1 MTKLRQFFSNYR
13 NALLAWGVIA
23 LLVIL
28 GFELG
33 VNKTI
38 IGFIVVIVGLIGQ
51 AFAALLAW
59 IALIPLIGPLIAKLL
74 SIPFFWLLNGV
85 GYLASVVAIK
95 QGYTRDVVNYRV
107 LTITLLIGVTIG
119 YILGRVI

>member
-1 MTKLRQFFSNYR
+1 MTKFRQFFSNYR
-13 NALLAWGVIA
+13 NALLAWGAIA
-23 LLVIL
+23 LLVVL

-38 IGFIVVIVGLIGQ
+38 IGFVVVIVGLIGQ

>member
-1 MTKLRQFFSNYR
+1 MTKLQRFFSNYR
-13 NALLAWGVIA
+13 NALLAWAAIA
-23 LLVIL
+23 VLVVL

-38 IGFIVVIVGLIGQ
+38 IGFVVLIVGLIGQ
-51 AFAALLAW
+51 AFAALTAW
-59 IALIPLIGPLIAKLL
+59 IALIPLVGPLIAKVL
-74 SIPFFWLLNGV
+74 SLPFFWLLNGI